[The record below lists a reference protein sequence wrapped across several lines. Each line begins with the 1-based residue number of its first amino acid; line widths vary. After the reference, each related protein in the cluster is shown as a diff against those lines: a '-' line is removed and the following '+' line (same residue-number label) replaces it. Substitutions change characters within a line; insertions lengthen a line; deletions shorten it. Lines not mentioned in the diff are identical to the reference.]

1 MERTKPIDGKDN
13 LMESLLATVGGWL
26 EAAWN
31 WAVGLNGA
39 LQVPLVIVCCV
50 AACACGIIGRRMG
63 APDITGGMGS
73 ATVRTLIAVAA
84 YIAAAVFTILMLF
97 GLAAVFAPLVGLAI

>member
-63 APDITGGMGS
+63 APDLSGMGS

>member
-1 MERTKPIDGKDN
+1 
-13 LMESLLATVGGWL
+13 MESLLATVGGWL

-63 APDITGGMGS
+63 APDISGMGS

>member
-39 LQVPLVIVCCV
+39 LRC
-50 AACACGIIGRRMG
+50 R
-63 APDITGGMGS
+63 S
-73 ATVRTLIAVAA
+73 
-84 YIAAAVFTILMLF
+84 
-97 GLAAVFAPLVGLAI
+97 

>member
-63 APDITGGMGS
+63 APDISGMGS